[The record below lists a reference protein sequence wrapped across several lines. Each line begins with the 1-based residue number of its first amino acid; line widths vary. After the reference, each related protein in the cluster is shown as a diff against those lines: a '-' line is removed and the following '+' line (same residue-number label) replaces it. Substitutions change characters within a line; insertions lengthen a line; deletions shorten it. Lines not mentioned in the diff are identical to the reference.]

1 MMTVD
6 HPALPAPGR
15 SPVAA
20 ATARYVAV
28 ALALVVMCG
37 GVVSL
42 REAGVELGWVRGT
55 PWIGA
60 AVSALNGLRSQWW
73 MVPAGAAALVLG
85 VWLVF
90 VALRP
95 RRKTVVA
102 VDAAGSVWM
111 RPRDVA
117 RLASHAASC
126 VPGVEVLNSA
136 ATRRKITMYVG
147 LTGTES
153 DVAAKG
159 AIAAAVGSATEI
171 LVPTPRIVVHV
182 GTSGAA

>member
-1 MMTVD
+1 MTAD
-6 HPALPAPGR
+6 NFALPAPGR

-28 ALALVVMCG
+28 ALALVVMLG
-37 GVVSL
+37 GAVSL
-42 REAGVELGWVRGT
+42 REAGIELGWVDGA

-60 AVSALNGLRSQWW
+60 AITALNGLRSQWW
-73 MVPAGAAALVLG
+73 MVPAGAVALILG
-85 VWLVF
+85 LWLVV
-90 VALRP
+90 VAVRP

-136 ATRRKITMYVG
+136 ATRRKVTMYVG
-147 LTGTES
+147 ITGMES
-153 DVAAKG
+153 DAAAKG
-159 AIAAAVGSATEI
+159 SIAAAVGSATEI
-171 LVPTPRIVVHV
+171 LVPTPKIVVRI

>member
-1 MMTVD
+1 MMTAD
-6 HPALPAPGR
+6 NLALPAPGR

-28 ALALVVMCG
+28 ALALVVMLG

-42 REAGVELGWVRGT
+42 REAGIELGWVDGT

-60 AVSALNGLRSQWW
+60 AITALNGLRSQWW
-73 MVPAGAAALVLG
+73 MVPAGAVALILG
-85 VWLVF
+85 LWLVV
-90 VALRP
+90 VAVRP

-136 ATRRKITMYVG
+136 ATRRKVTMYVG
-147 LTGTES
+147 ITGIES
-153 DVAAKG
+153 DAAAKG
-159 AIAAAVGSATEI
+159 SIAAAVGSATEI
-171 LVPTPRIVVHV
+171 LIPTPKIVVRI

>member
-1 MMTVD
+1 MTAD
-6 HPALPAPGR
+6 NFALPAPGR

-28 ALALVVMCG
+28 ALALVVMLG

-42 REAGVELGWVRGT
+42 REAGIELGWVDGT

-60 AVSALNGLRSQWW
+60 AITALNGLRSQWW
-73 MVPAGAAALVLG
+73 MVPVGAVALILG
-85 VWLVF
+85 LWLVV
-90 VALRP
+90 VAVRP

-136 ATRRKITMYVG
+136 ATRRKVTMYVG
-147 LTGTES
+147 ITGIES
-153 DVAAKG
+153 DAAAKG
-159 AIAAAVGSATEI
+159 SIAAAVGSATEI
-171 LVPTPRIVVHV
+171 LIPTPKIVVRI

>member
-1 MMTVD
+1 MMTAD
-6 HPALPAPGR
+6 NLALPVPGR
-15 SPVAA
+15 SPAA
-20 ATARYVAV
+20 TATARYVAV
-28 ALALVVMCG
+28 ALALVVTFG

-42 REAGVELGWVRGT
+42 REAGVVLGWVAGT
-55 PWIGA
+55 PWIGSA
-60 AVSALNGLRSQWW
+60 ITALNGLRSQWW
-73 MVPAGAAALVLG
+73 MVPAGVGALLLG
-85 VWLVF
+85 LWLVI

-102 VDAAGSVWM
+102 VDGAGSVWM

-136 ATRRKITMYVG
+136 ATRRKVTLYVG
-147 LTGTES
+147 ITGIDS
-153 DVAAKG
+153 DTTAKG

-171 LVPTPRIVVHV
+171 LTPTPRIVVRI

>member
-1 MMTVD
+1 MMTADNV
-6 HPALPAPGR
+6 ALPAPGR

-28 ALALVVMCG
+28 ALALVVMGG

-42 REAGVELGWVRGT
+42 REAGVELGWIAGT

-60 AVSALNGLRSQWW
+60 AITALNGLRSQWW
-73 MVPAGAAALVLG
+73 MMPAGAIALLLG
-85 VWLVF
+85 VWLVV

-102 VDAAGSVWM
+102 VDTAGSVWM

-136 ATRRKITMYVG
+136 ATRRKVTMYVG
-147 LTGTES
+147 ITGDES
-153 DVAAKG
+153 DTAAKG

-171 LVPTPRIVVHV
+171 LIPTPRIVVRI

>member
-1 MMTVD
+1 MF
-6 HPALPAPGR
+6 
-15 SPVAA
+15 
-20 ATARYVAV
+20 
-28 ALALVVMCG
+28 G

-42 REAGVELGWVRGT
+42 REAGVKLGWLAGT

-60 AVSALNGLRSQWW
+60 AITALNGLRSQWW
-73 MVPAGAAALVLG
+73 MVPAGAVALLIG
-85 VWLVF
+85 LWLVV
-90 VALRP
+90 VAVRP

-136 ATRRKITMYVG
+136 ATRRKVTMYVG
-147 LTGTES
+147 ITGIES
-153 DVAAKG
+153 DTAAKG
-159 AIAAAVGSATEI
+159 LIAAAVGSATEI
-171 LVPTPRIVVHV
+171 LIPTPRIVVRI

>member
-1 MMTVD
+1 MMIADNV
-6 HPALPAPGR
+6 ALPAPGR
-15 SPVAA
+15 APVAA
-20 ATARYVAV
+20 ATARYIAV
-28 ALALVVMCG
+28 VLALVVLIG
-37 GVVSL
+37 GVVAL
-42 REAGVELGWVRGT
+42 REAGVVLGWLAGT
-55 PWIGA
+55 PWIGTA
-60 AVSALNGLRSQWW
+60 ATALNGLRSQWW
-73 MVPAGAAALVLG
+73 MAPAGAGALVLG
-85 VWLVF
+85 VWLVV

-117 RLASHAASC
+117 RLASYAASC

-136 ATRRKITMYVG
+136 ATRREVTMYVG
-147 LTGTES
+147 LTGGES

-171 LVPTPRIVVHV
+171 LVPTPRIVVRI

>member
-1 MMTVD
+1 MTADNV
-6 HPALPAPGR
+6 ALPVPGR
-15 SPVAA
+15 SPAAA
-20 ATARYVAV
+20 ATARTVAV
-28 ALALVVMCG
+28 VLALVVMCG

-42 REAGVELGWVRGT
+42 REAGVQLGWVAGA
-55 PWIGA
+55 PWIGTA
-60 AVSALNGLRSQWW
+60 LTALNGLRSQWW
-73 MVPAGAAALVLG
+73 MVPAGAGALLVG
-85 VWLVF
+85 AWLVF

-136 ATRRKITMYVG
+136 ATRRKVTMYVG
-147 LTGTES
+147 LSSIES
-153 DVAAKG
+153 EISAKG

-171 LVPTPRIVVHV
+171 LVPTPRIVVRI
-182 GTSGAA
+182 GTSGSA

>member
-1 MMTVD
+1 MTADNV
-6 HPALPAPGR
+6 ALPAPGR
-15 SPVAA
+15 SPAAA

-28 ALALVVMCG
+28 ALALIVMFV

-42 REAGVELGWVRGT
+42 REAGVVLGWVGGT
-55 PWIGA
+55 PWIGTA
-60 AVSALNGLRSQWW
+60 IAALNGLRSQWW
-73 MVPAGAAALVLG
+73 MVPAGVGALLLG
-85 VWLVF
+85 LWLVF

-117 RLASHAASC
+117 RLATHAASC

-136 ATRRKITMYVG
+136 ATRRKVTMYVG
-147 LTGTES
+147 ITGIES
-153 DVAAKG
+153 DTAAKG
-159 AIAAAVGSATEI
+159 AVAAAVGSATEI
-171 LVPTPRIVVHV
+171 LIPTPKIVVRI